1 LDVLV
6 RVCGQRHTEIEEV
19 RGSREA
25 AKKKEGAKSLGDIEA
40 LATEVIDCGY
50 HLHRKL
56 GPGLFESVYELL
68 LADAI
73 SKRGLHVEQQK
84 LVDIEFE
91 GLQVPGAFKVDLL
104 IENALIIELKSVER
118 TAPVHIKQTL
128 TYLRLMALPLGFVM
142 NFGEARFMDGLK
154 RVVNT
159 LSDFPSSSRLRGKP
173 LSPTREDQS
182 R

>member
-1 LDVLV
+1 V
-6 RVCGQRHTEIEEV
+6 RVCGERYTEIEEG

-25 AKKKEGAKSLGDIEA
+25 AKKKEGAKGLGDVEA

-50 HLHRKL
+50 HLHRRL

-73 SKRGLHVEQQK
+73 AKRGLHVERQK
-84 LVDIEFE
+84 LIDIEFD
-91 GLQVPGAFKVDLL
+91 GLQIPGAFKVDLL
-104 IENALIIELKSVER
+104 IENILIIELKSVER
-118 TAPVHIKQTL
+118 TAPVHVKQTL
-128 TYLRLMALPLGFVM
+128 TYLRLMALPLGFLM

-159 LSDFPSSSRLRGKP
+159 LSGFSSSSRLRGNP
-173 LSPTREDQS
+173 LSPTSEDQS